1 MYKEEKKLLKS
12 VQFSNWDV
20 GVQASII
27 ELLIGENLI
36 YIHDMVLL
44 ANGEEEHFYWL
55 VPERSI
61 PDGLFCLK

>member
-1 MYKEEKKLLKS
+1 MIKSNRQLKKKLNSVYKEEKKLLKS

-44 ANGEEEHFYWL
+44 ANGEEEHFY
-55 VPERSI
+55 
-61 PDGLFCLK
+61 

>member
-44 ANGEEEHFYWL
+44 ANGEEEHFY
-55 VPERSI
+55 
-61 PDGLFCLK
+61 